1 MPISL
6 FLYLCYNGHCA
17 GYTLGLPAN
26 DINTLME
33 DVDSIWHHAN
43 VHVGVMTGCGQLH
56 NMHDTIARC
65 AFECAN
71 SIRNRT
77 RAAH

>member
-43 VHVGVMTGCGQLH
+43 VHVGVLTGCGQLH
-56 NMHDTIARC
+56 
-65 AFECAN
+65 ECMM
-71 SIRNRT
+71 R
-77 RAAH
+77 